1 MDASRQRP
9 KRTDTLRL
17 TQEFSEKFFKETMQ
31 RIAITDLSVMIDD
44 IRNYRTLTDV
54 QLAQLRE
61 LSDADKIEIIQTYN
75 TMFATLENVINAK

>member
-1 MDASRQRP
+1 MDDSRQRP

-31 RIAITDLSVMIDD
+31 RIAITDLSVIIDD

-75 TMFATLENVINAK
+75 TMFGTLENVINAK

>member
-1 MDASRQRP
+1 MDRQKP
-9 KRTDTLRL
+9 KRIDTLRL

-31 RIAITDLSVMIDD
+31 RITITDLSVIIDD

-75 TMFATLENVINAK
+75 TMFASLENMIKP

>member
-1 MDASRQRP
+1 MDPSRQRP

-31 RIAITDLSVMIDD
+31 RIVITDLSIMIDD

-75 TMFATLENVINAK
+75 TMFAALENVINAK

>member
-1 MDASRQRP
+1 MDRQRP

-17 TQEFSEKFFKETMQ
+17 TQEFNEKFFKETMQ

>member
-1 MDASRQRP
+1 MDRQKP

-31 RIAITDLSVMIDD
+31 RITITDLSVIIDD

-54 QLAQLRE
+54 QLTQLRE

-75 TMFATLENVINAK
+75 TMFASLENMIKP

>member
-1 MDASRQRP
+1 MDRQKP

-31 RIAITDLSVMIDD
+31 RIAITDLSVIIDD
-44 IRNYRTLTDV
+44 IRNYRTLTKI
-54 QLAQLRE
+54 QLAQLRD

-75 TMFATLENVINAK
+75 TMFASLENVINAK

>member
-54 QLAQLRE
+54 QLALLRE

>member
-1 MDASRQRP
+1 MDRQRP

>member
-1 MDASRQRP
+1 MDRQRP

-17 TQEFSEKFFKETMQ
+17 TQEFSEKFFKETMK
-31 RIAITDLSVMIDD
+31 RIVITDLSVIIDD

-61 LSDADKIEIIQTYN
+61 LSEQDKIEIIQTYN

>member
-1 MDASRQRP
+1 MDRQKP

-31 RIAITDLSVMIDD
+31 RITITDLSVIIDD

-54 QLAQLRE
+54 QLAQLRD

-75 TMFATLENVINAK
+75 TMFASLENVINAK

>member
-1 MDASRQRP
+1 MDRQNP

-17 TQEFSEKFFKETMQ
+17 TQEFSEKFFKETMN
-31 RIAITDLSVMIDD
+31 RIIITDLSVMIDD

-54 QLAQLRE
+54 QLAQLRD

-75 TMFATLENVINAK
+75 TMFASLENIINA